1 MNKWKYSPPFFMKY
15 LFPEFKWNTSNNKIL
30 LTFDDGPLPGNTE
43 KILKYLSGE
52 KIKSIFFCVG
62 NNLEENISLAKEIL
76 SEGHLLGNHM
86 PQHQIITGMKTSEII
101 GNVKKVNET
110 TIEKLNYEIKYFR
123 PPHGKFDL
131 RTSKILK
138 EFGMINV
145 MWSLITWDFRNDVK
159 LVKSATGRFLKQ
171 DSIVVF
177 HDSIKSSG
185 IILESLDFLL
195 ETAEKHNYK
204 IGVPEECLK

>member
-86 PQHQIITGMKTSEII
+86 PQHQIIT
-101 GNVKKVNET
+101 
-110 TIEKLNYEIKYFR
+110 
-123 PPHGKFDL
+123 
-131 RTSKILK
+131 
-138 EFGMINV
+138 
-145 MWSLITWDFRNDVK
+145 
-159 LVKSATGRFLKQ
+159 
-171 DSIVVF
+171 
-177 HDSIKSSG
+177 
-185 IILESLDFLL
+185 
-195 ETAEKHNYK
+195 
-204 IGVPEECLK
+204 

>member
-15 LFPEFKWNTSNNKIL
+15 LFPEFKWSTSNSKIL
-30 LTFDDGPLPGNTE
+30 ITFDDGPLPGNSE
-43 KILKYLSGE
+43 KILKYLSE
-52 KIKSIFFCVG
+52 NKIKSIFFCVG

-76 SEGHLLGNHM
+76 SEGHLIGNHM
-86 PQHQIITGMKTSEII
+86 PLHQIITGMKTSEII
-101 GNVKKVNET
+101 KNIKEVNET
-110 TIEKLNYEIKYFR
+110 AREKLNYEIKYFR

-138 EFGMINV
+138 EFGMTNV
-145 MWSLITWDFRNDVK
+145 MWSLITWDFRNDIK
-159 LVKSATGRFLKQ
+159 LVKNASGRFLKQ

-177 HDSIKSSG
+177 HDSIKSSE
-185 IILESLDFLL
+185 IIIESLEFLL
-195 ETAEKHNYK
+195 ETAEKRNYG